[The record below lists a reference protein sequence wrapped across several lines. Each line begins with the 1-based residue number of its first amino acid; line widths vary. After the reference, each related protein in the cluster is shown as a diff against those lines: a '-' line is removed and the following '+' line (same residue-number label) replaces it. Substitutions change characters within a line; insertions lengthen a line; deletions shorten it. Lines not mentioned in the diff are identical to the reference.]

1 MGSGP
6 SGTTTAFFAG
16 VLNSLRLPFRRA
28 GVAPDHACPN
38 DLCALRPL
46 PRVVHRRPNRKK
58 PTVGLPDTVRGYAPA
73 VIKVLRDF
81 GSGSRL
87 LLRGFQLVFSS
98 PRRVLVGMLPALL
111 TAVLMIG
118 GIVLLASNINELS
131 AWATGF
137 ASDWSEGLR
146 VAVQVAVGVS
156 FVVAALGL
164 SVLLFTAV
172 SLIIGGPFYEYIAE
186 QVEDELGGVPEAE
199 QAGWWR
205 CFVIGIRDAVL
216 LIGLSLLFTIPLF
229 FMGFIPFIGQTV
241 IPVIAVSVNAYL
253 LSIELTGVPFIR
265 RGRSLK
271 DRRRALASRR
281 AVVLGFA
288 VPTYLL
294 CLIPLAALVVIPAAM
309 AGGTVLAHRL
319 LSPQAQPRVS

>member
-1 MGSGP
+1 M
-6 SGTTTAFFAG
+6 
-16 VLNSLRLPFRRA
+16 
-28 GVAPDHACPN
+28 
-38 DLCALRPL
+38 
-46 PRVVHRRPNRKK
+46 
-58 PTVGLPDTVRGYAPA
+58 
-73 VIKVLRDF
+73 IKVLRDF

-118 GIVLLASNINELS
+118 GIVLLASNIGDLS

-146 VAVQVAVGVS
+146 VTVQVAVGVS
-156 FVVAALGL
+156 FVGAALGL

-241 IPVIAVSVNAYL
+241 IPVIAVSINAYL
-253 LSIELTGVPFIR
+253 LSIELTGVPFTR

-294 CLIPLAALVVIPAAM
+294 CLVPLAALVVIPAAM

-319 LSPQAQPRVS
+319 LSPQAQAQVS